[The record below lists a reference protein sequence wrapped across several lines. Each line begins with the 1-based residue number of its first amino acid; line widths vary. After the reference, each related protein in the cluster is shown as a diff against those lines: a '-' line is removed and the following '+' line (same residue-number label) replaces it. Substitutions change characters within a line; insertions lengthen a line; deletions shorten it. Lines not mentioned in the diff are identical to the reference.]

1 MQPNMRKMDISIED
15 GFLPVTIVTS
25 RGNVTARHYRIGDEK
40 KAVIYVGGVGGG
52 FDTPALGLY
61 PKLCRDLLSHGIG
74 GLRIQFRYPTNL
86 RESVFDVT
94 TGISFLHEAGVES
107 LGLVG
112 HSYGGAV
119 VIQAGAGAAEVKT
132 IVTLS
137 TQSYGTGDVVH
148 FQDKSLLLIHGV
160 LDEILP
166 PSSSQLV
173 YQLAPEPKK
182 LVFLEKAHHV
192 LDEAAD
198 EVFDLVCNWILEN
211 LK

>member
-1 MQPNMRKMDISIED
+1 
-15 GFLPVTIVTS
+15 
-25 RGNVTARHYRIGDEK
+25 
-40 KAVIYVGGVGGG
+40 
-52 FDTPALGLY
+52 
-61 PKLCRDLLSHGIG
+61 
-74 GLRIQFRYPTNL
+74 
-86 RESVFDVT
+86 
-94 TGISFLHEAGVES
+94 
-107 LGLVG
+107 
-112 HSYGGAV
+112 
-119 VIQAGAGAAEVKT
+119 VIQAGAGAETVKT

-148 FQDKSLLLIHGV
+148 FQDKPLLLIHGV

-198 EVFDLVCNWILEN
+198 EVFDLVCNWILEH